1 MKRFSNFFV
10 ALGVTLFLLT
20 VGIKSEADAQC
31 PPGSSSQTFIFT
43 VGGCDWIADICYQC
57 PFTAHPNWFTVG
69 KYKKVNSTCIGSVP
83 ADDVKDSIIAQM
95 IDGRVWLYGL
105 CDQ

>member
-1 MKRFSNFFV
+1 MKKILVFIVICFSL
-10 ALGVTLFLLT
+10 LGITNTKL
-20 VGIKSEADAQC
+20 ISQC
-31 PPGSSSQTFIFT
+31 PPGTSSQTFIFT